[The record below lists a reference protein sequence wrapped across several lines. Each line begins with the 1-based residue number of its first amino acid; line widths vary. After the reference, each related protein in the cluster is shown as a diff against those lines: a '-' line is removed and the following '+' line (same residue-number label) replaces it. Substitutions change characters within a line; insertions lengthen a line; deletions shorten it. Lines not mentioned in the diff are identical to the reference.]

1 MDLNER
7 VSEGDIYIC
16 EKHYN
21 EDDIEFTSKLTF
33 FIIYLNKLGQKLHE
47 YRHVQE
53 RYVYLTNLKCDI

>member
-16 EKHYN
+16 ERHYN

-33 FIIYLNKLGQKLHE
+33 FIICLNELGQ
-47 YRHVQE
+47 
-53 RYVYLTNLKCDI
+53 